1 MRRFNMHNYM
11 YVSCQRQLLLKLVSD
26 STVYHLN
33 APCGK
38 LLSDTE
44 MNSAA
49 VKLTS
54 VEA

>member
-1 MRRFNMHNYM
+1 MHNYM
-11 YVSCQRQLLLKLVSD
+11 YVSCQRQLLLQLVS
-26 STVYHLN
+26 VYHLN